1 MISKSNIVISVQFNV
16 AASIAFNQLLTPN
29 LLTQKKIITVCQKT
43 GKKPY
48 YMIKK

>member
-29 LLTQKKIITVCQKT
+29 LLTQKIIISVHQMTE
-43 GKKPY
+43 KKL
-48 YMIKK
+48 IT